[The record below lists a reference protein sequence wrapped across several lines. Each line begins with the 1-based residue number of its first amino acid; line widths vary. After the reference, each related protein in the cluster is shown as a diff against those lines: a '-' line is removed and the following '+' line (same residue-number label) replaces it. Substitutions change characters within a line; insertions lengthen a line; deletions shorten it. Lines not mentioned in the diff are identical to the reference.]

1 MILGRQCLEASF
13 NQREIV
19 VRGLLMLVSL
29 CVVVGA
35 VGCAKPGP
43 IQTRRVQ
50 PASEDAASN
59 PAAVG
64 DIVNENAKKMGATK
78 KK

>member
-1 MILGRQCLEASF
+1 
-13 NQREIV
+13 
-19 VRGLLMLVSL
+19 MLVSL